1 MKSRVVVLLLAIFV
15 SLPAN
20 ATASAGYY
28 PTAVGEVLQIQ
39 GCVSAKAKSPL
50 VIYLLD
56 TNSKSI
62 QIKQINS
69 LSKYQGKCDKGE
81 IAYQTPWRVDRRGD
95 FALYVR
101 DIKSKKSYPTWP
113 DGIESK

>member
-1 MKSRVVVLLLAIFV
+1 MKSRAAVLLLTF
-15 SLPAN
+15 SLLLPAN
-20 ATASAGYY
+20 ANASAGYY
-28 PTAVGEVLQIQ
+28 PTKMGEVLQIQ

-50 VIYLLD
+50 VIYLVD

-69 LSKYQGKCDKGE
+69 LSKNKGKCDKGE
-81 IAYQTPWRVDRRGD
+81 IEYQTPWRVDRRGD
-95 FALYVR
+95 FALYIR
-101 DIKSKKSYPTWP
+101 DIKSKKSYSTWP